1 MRAVMGEERS
11 AGAWTLRASLPGRA
25 RITLMRNGAAIAEAE
40 GALLGAEVTEP
51 GAYRIE
57 AHRHWRKRE
66 RPWIYSNPI
75 YLR

>member
-1 MRAVMGEERS
+1 MMGEEHP
-11 AGAWTLRASLPGRA
+11 AGTWTLRASLPGGRPGRPPSQRPA
-25 RITLMRNGAAIAEAE
+25 GREAE
-40 GALLGAEVTEP
+40 GDALEHEVTEP